1 LLPRITTGSLG
12 ALPRREQKVRLAKVL
27 FSEED
32 PDDPESQNPSE
43 VWQDNVDGQ
52 EDEAIKKKR
61 KERLNEA
68 KYALR
73 LSSILR
79 EPACASMALSEISKR
94 YLSCFGKEAA
104 EAALRCAN
112 KAIQIASD
120 GFFDNDVIVIEAD
133 DEPKIDPKYEENATT
148 HGLSHPTSL
157 KYVPVRVS
165 QLCLR
170 AAYLHQGNALA
181 ASGKDDQAREAYQKV
196 LPLLENE
203 PRCGRVDWERSSIF
217 VNIGNTYSR
226 QGEFAKANEQYE
238 MAEKLAQDHL
248 ESEDGSKVDGLGMKL
263 VANRARAFALKKAG
277 KEDEAKTKLREVLEL
292 QKQYSEEQ
300 EKKKKEQEEAADTA
314 AEQAQAQQQ

>member
-1 LLPRITTGSLG
+1 MYTFRSDRRGSLSG
-12 ALPRREQKVRLAKVL
+12 GWREESNRIQSNRCREQHYHKPNLTHHA
-27 FSEED
+27 FSL
-32 PDDPESQNPSE
+32 
-43 VWQDNVDGQ
+43 VF
-52 EDEAIKKKR
+52 
-61 KERLNEA
+61 
-68 KYALR
+68 
-73 LSSILR
+73 LSFSR
-79 EPACASMALSEISKR
+79 H
-94 YLSCFGKEAA
+94 
-104 EAALRCAN
+104 N
-112 KAIQIASD
+112 KTIQ
-120 GFFDNDVIVIEAD
+120 AD

-157 KYVPVRVS
+157 KYVPIRVA

-217 VNIGNTYSR
+217 VNVGNTYSR
-226 QGEFAKANEQYE
+226 QGEFTKANEQYE

-277 KEDEAKTKLREVLEL
+277 KEDEAKSKLREVLEL
-292 QKQYSEEQ
+292 QKQFSEEQ
-300 EKKKKEQEEAADTA
+300 EKKQKEQEEAAKA
-314 AEQAQAQQQ
+314 AAKQAEAQQQ